1 MENREKEAALKKVR
15 NSLSLFRYYSRDE
28 AMTALLINDVEK
40 LDEMRKVY
48 EMLASK
54 LSQFE
59 KILLDGSDEEI
70 SIAIRTFQ
78 KPRL

>member
-59 KILLDGSDEEI
+59 KILSEGSDEEI

-78 KPRL
+78 KPRS